1 VWKRLVEIAFAGWS
15 AGRGRKGGNAVA
27 RSIRFALAMVAAGL
41 LLPGLSLHAQL
52 QWGETSTTGSATL
65 STGYNATYGNMT
77 GSTHGWNVG
86 GAATF
91 SGSFHSPNFLSYTI
105 APYLNQ
111 SRANSDFQSIS
122 NASGV
127 NLSANIFGGSKF
139 PGSINYAKAFNSEGN
154 YAIPGLANYVTHG
167 DSDTFGVNWS
177 ENLENVP
184 SFSAGYQM
192 GSSQY
197 SVYGSNDSGSNAF
210 HSVNLHSGYRW
221 EGFNL
226 GAFYTYG
233 NSHSQVP
240 EVVAG
245 EFQNTRANTNL
256 VGADV
261 SHALPLK
268 GDAGATFTRSSFDTE
283 LLGYSSTGTIDTV
296 NASAAVHPMNR
307 LSVSVTANYSD
318 NLAGQLYEAVIGAG
332 GVVPGLNTNESS
344 DSFDLMGTV
353 TYSLAANLQTS
364 GFVERRSQTFL
375 GETYGLTSYGGDAVY
390 THRLLNGTVNGSG
403 SITANH
409 ADQNGQDT
417 IGLSATE
424 SYSNVLA
431 GWHLNESFSYA
442 QNMQTLLIT
451 YTNSFYNYSANVR
464 RNWGQFSF
472 SAGAGGSQTALTQQS
487 GTESSSQTYNGSIGY
502 GPFLTATGA
511 YSKADGQALA
521 TGSGLVG
528 VPIPTPVLPPNLLY
542 LFGGKSYSA
551 SLSSSPIKHLILEA
565 NYANSSY
572 NTVSNLITSA
582 NSNNQ
587 FGTLVQYQVRKLTF
601 VSGYARL
608 EQGFSTSGLRPEIIS
623 SYYMGLSRWFNI
635 F

>member
-1 VWKRLVEIAFAGWS
+1 MLQ
-15 AGRGRKGGNAVA
+15 
-27 RSIRFALAMVAAGL
+27 
-41 LLPGLSLHAQL
+41 GLSLHAQL
-52 QWGETSTTGSATL
+52 NWGETSTKGNATL
-65 STGYNATYGNMT
+65 STGYNATYGNMAA
-77 GSTHGWNVG
+77 STHGWQVG

-139 PGSINYAKAFNSEGN
+139 PGSVNYAKAWNSEGN

-177 ENLENVP
+177 ENLEHKP

-197 SVYGSNDSGSNAF
+197 SVYGSNDNGSNAF
-210 HSVNLHSGYRW
+210 HSVNLHSGYVW
-221 EGFNL
+221 EGFNM

-233 NSHSQVP
+233 NSRSQVP
-240 EVVAG
+240 EVVVG
-245 EFQNTRANTNL
+245 EFQNTKANTNL
-256 VGADV
+256 VGANV
-261 SHALPLK
+261 SHALPWR
-268 GDAGATFTRSSFDTE
+268 GNAGASFTRSDFDTE
-283 LLGYSSTGTIDTV
+283 FLGYQSNGTIDTV
-296 NASAAVHPMNR
+296 NASAAVHPLNK
-307 LSVSVTANYSD
+307 LAASVTMNYSD
-318 NLAGQLYEAVIGAG
+318 NLAGQLFEAIIGAG
-332 GVVPGLNTNESS
+332 GVVPGLNTSESS
-344 DSFDLMGTV
+344 NSFDVMSV
-353 TYSLAANLQTS
+353 ITYTALANLQTS

-390 THRLLNGTVNGSG
+390 THRLLNGTINGSG

-417 IGLSATE
+417 IGFSATE
-424 SYSNVLA
+424 NYSNVLA
-431 GWHLNESFSYA
+431 GWHINESFSYA

-451 YTNSFYNYSANVR
+451 YTNSFYNYSGNVR
-464 RNWGQFSF
+464 RNWGRFNV
-472 SAGAGGSQTALTQQS
+472 SAGAGGSRTALTQVS
-487 GTESSSQTYNGSIGY
+487 GTESSSETYNGSIGY
-502 GPFLTATGA
+502 GPILTASGA
-511 YSKADGQALA
+511 YSKANGQALA

-528 VPIPTPVLPPNLLY
+528 VPVPTPVVPSNLLY
-542 LFGGKSYSA
+542 LFGGESYSA
-551 SLSSSPIKHLILEA
+551 SLSSAPVKHLVLSA
-565 NYANSSY
+565 NYSNSSY
-572 NTVSNLITSA
+572 NTVSNLVTSA

-587 FGTLVQYQVRKLTF
+587 FNALIQYQVRKLTF

-608 EQGFSTSGLRPEIIS
+608 EQGFSTSGTKPEIIS
-623 SYYMGLSRWFNI
+623 SYYAGISRWFNI